1 MDNINK
7 KENEFYMD
15 ESIKDKE
22 KEDLEASGPS
32 ELALS
37 LRKNR
42 INKIIGKIR
51 NSNEEKIMRFGK
63 EEIKKLCDLSNILY
77 EEKDED
83 KIIDILDQTYFFLI
97 RFNQSIKSNYIDLS
111 KIIPHLYTKLALL
124 KEKENII
131 LKIFD
136 ILDNI
141 IRLTESNEIMSKY
154 CRIFNEQYCRT
165 LSAIIEIYQNKS
177 KLTEKFFNFLCNLT
191 QKSDTIKCFLMT
203 EPGFFFLKIVL
214 GLDSKYPNLC
224 MNLMSSFCT
233 YNYEINEKMKDFQI
247 LFIEKCNKIITLFY
261 DEDHIDPKNV
271 INNSCIFTHLYKCL
285 SYISLSYNKDV
296 LDIFFIPDRNNVTL
310 FEKMLTFENLDKDH
324 LCNEALKIIGN
335 LFNSNEITHIQNLIE
350 YNSYQYVMDI
360 LLEKFNKDNIIKNA
374 AWAMSNFVNNE
385 HYRKI
390 FIQNKY
396 INDLIGIIRSN
407 NNYLVIKDLLYIISN
422 FLEAAQEYEIISLVD
437 SDITS
442 CCSGILTNNC
452 EPTILIMTLKIV
464 NLLLLKGDPNVYYE
478 CYYKNSDDKV
488 INPFKYQLEC
498 YGIYDILENLI
509 NIKNDDVYEKA
520 QKIIEDYFDI
530 NNKIL
535 ND

>member
-1 MDNINK
+1 MDNMNK
-7 KENEFYMD
+7 ESEFYVN

-22 KEDLEASGPS
+22 KEDFESSGPS

-37 LRKNR
+37 LRKHK

-51 NSNEEKIMRFGK
+51 MSNEEKIIRFGK
-63 EEIKKLCDLSNILY
+63 EEIKKLCDLSNLLY

-83 KIIDILDQTYFFLI
+83 KIINILDQTYFFLI
-97 RFNQSIKSNYIDLS
+97 RFNQTIKSNYIDLS
-111 KIIPHLYTKLALL
+111 KIIPHLYAKLSSL
-124 KEKENII
+124 KKREKIVI
-131 LKIFD
+131 KIFD

-141 IRLTESNEIMSKY
+141 IRLTESKEIMSKY
-154 CRIFNEQYCRT
+154 CRIFNEQYCQT
-165 LSAIIEIYQNKS
+165 LSAIIGIYQNNN
-177 KLTEKFFNFLCNLT
+177 KLTEKFFHFLCNLT
-191 QKSDTIKCFLMT
+191 QKSDSIKNFLMT
-203 EPGFFFLKIVL
+203 EPGFFFLKKIL
-214 GLDSKYPNLC
+214 GLDTKYPLLSI
-224 MNLMSSFCT
+224 NLMSSFCT
-233 YNYEINEKMKDFQI
+233 YNYEMNEKMKDFQI

-261 DEDHIDPKNV
+261 DENHIDPKNV
-271 INNSCIFTHLYKCL
+271 INNSSMFTNLYKCL
-285 SYISLSYNKDV
+285 SYISLSYDKEV

-324 LCNEALKIIGN
+324 LCNQALKIIGN

-350 YNSYQYVMDI
+350 YNSCQYVMDI
-360 LLEKFNKDNIIKNA
+360 LLEKYNKDNIIKSA
-374 AWAMSNFVNNE
+374 AWALSNFVNNE

-396 INDLIGIIRSN
+396 INNLIEIIRSN
-407 NNYLVIKDLLYIISN
+407 NNYIIMKDLLYIISN
-422 FLEAAQEYEIISLVD
+422 FLDAAQEYEIISLID
-437 SDITS
+437 SDISS
-442 CCSGILTNNC
+442 CCSEILTNNC
-452 EPTILIMTLKIV
+452 DPSILIMTLKIV

-498 YGIYDILENLI
+498 YGISNILENLI

-520 QKIIEDYFDI
+520 QQIIENYFDI
-530 NNKIL
+530 NNRIL

>member
-1 MDNINK
+1 MDNINI
-7 KENEFYMD
+7 KENEFYMN

-22 KEDLEASGPS
+22 KEDLETSGPS

-37 LRKNR
+37 LRKNK

-51 NSNEEKIMRFGK
+51 HSNEEKIMRFGK

-83 KIIDILDQTYFFLI
+83 KIINILDQTYFFLI
-97 RFNQSIKSNYIDLS
+97 RFNQTIKSNYIELS
-111 KIIPHLYTKLALL
+111 KIIPHLYTKLSLL

-141 IRLTESNEIMSKY
+141 IRLTEPNEIMNKY
-154 CRIFNEQYCRT
+154 CKIFNEQYCQT
-165 LSAIIEIYQNKS
+165 LSIIIEIYQNKR
-177 KLTEKFFNFLCNLT
+177 KLTEKIFIFLCNLT
-191 QKSDTIKCFLMT
+191 QKSDAIKNFLMI
-203 EPGFFFLKIVL
+203 EPGFFFLKIIL
-214 GLDSKYPNLC
+214 GLESKYPILS

-233 YNYEINEKMKDFQI
+233 YNYEMNEKMKDFQI
-247 LFIEKCNKIITLFY
+247 LFIEKCNTIITIFY
-261 DEDHIDPKNV
+261 NENHIDPKNV
-271 INNSCIFTHLYKCL
+271 INNSSMFINLYKCL
-285 SYISLSYNKDV
+285 SYISLSYDKEV
-296 LDIFFIPDRNNVTL
+296 LDLFFIPDRNNVTL

-324 LCNEALKIIGN
+324 LCNQVLKIIGN
-335 LFNSNEITHIQNLIE
+335 LFNSNENTHIQNLIE

-396 INDLIGIIRSN
+396 INDLIGIIRTN
-407 NNYLVIKDLLYIISN
+407 NNYIVMKDILYVISN
-422 FLEAAQEYEIISLVD
+422 FLDAAYEYEIISLVD

-442 CCSGILTNNC
+442 CCSEILTNNC

-509 NIKNDDVYEKA
+509 NIKDNDVYEKA